1 MWQLCL
7 NEATAAAHREAK
19 RADTPADRNAIKQ
32 RAQRPFVKKMF
43 PMVDD
48 WFASWPESRRRHFIQ
63 PRAEYPLHQ
72 LPEAFKTALSLP

>member
-19 RADTPADRNAIKQ
+19 RADTPTDSNAIKQ
-32 RAQRPFVKKMF
+32 RAQRPFMKKMF

-48 WFASWPESRRRHFIQ
+48 WFASWP
-63 PRAEYPLHQ
+63 
-72 LPEAFKTALSLP
+72 

>member
-19 RADTPADRNAIKQ
+19 RTDTPTDRNAIKQ

-48 WFASWPESRRRHFIQ
+48 WFASWPESRGRHFIQ

-72 LPEAFKTALSLP
+72 LPEAFKTTLSLP